1 MPELDRPDHG
11 NFFIHLPREDR
22 VILELYDLASRNPD
36 RPGEASSQVETV
48 WSAGASVERGL
59 KQFYLDTNAQVL
71 CITESWGGVETARR
85 TLDLAD
91 EVN

>member
-1 MPELDRPDHG
+1 MYEPDRPDHG

-22 VILELYDLASRNPD
+22 VILELYERAAKNADQ
-36 RPGEASSQVETV
+36 PGAAWTQVETV
-48 WSAGASVERGL
+48 WAAGETEERGL
-59 KQFYLDTNAQVL
+59 KRFFLDTNAQVL
-71 CITESWGGVETARR
+71 CIVESWDGVETARR